1 MQITLYGTASATSIR
16 ALNSL
21 DSILDKAVAS
31 AEARKFDPSV
41 LLAARLAPDMFPL
54 IRQVQIACDFGKG
67 PMARL
72 AGMENPKFEDVETT
86 FPELK
91 ARIARTLEFVRSV
104 PESSFAG
111 AEDRDITIQA
121 GPRTMEFK
129 GLPYLVGYSIPNLY
143 FHLSMAYAILRHNGV
158 DIGKRDFIGPA

>member
-1 MQITLYGTASATSIR
+1 M
-16 ALNSL
+16 
-21 DSILDKAVAS
+21 
-31 AEARKFDPSV
+31 
-41 LLAARLAPDMFPL
+41 
-54 IRQVQIACDFGKG
+54 C
-67 PMARL
+67 
-72 AGMENPKFEDVETT
+72 ETT

-91 ARIARTLEFVRSV
+91 ARIARVLEFVRSV